1 MNYLFVTKTAA
12 PANPFA
18 ALGGAAGSGGFG
30 GGFSF
35 GVGPATPAF
44 ASKAEEE
51 DAEDEGGD
59 AEEECQ
65 AE

>member
-1 MNYLFVTKTAA
+1 M
-12 PANPFA
+12 NPFA
-18 ALGGAAGSGGFG
+18 ALGGATGSGGFG

-35 GVGPATPAF
+35 GVGPTAPAF
-44 ASKAEEE
+44 APKAEEE